1 MPCTGASLLLQ
12 RERLGAHGLV
22 LLRDAV
28 DFIGVVIMGFLLDA
42 VTSSSK

>member
-1 MPCTGASLLLQ
+1 MSWPGASLLLQ

-22 LLRDAV
+22 LLRDV